1 MITGLKETTVLK
13 KRSNIQNQDNIYSGP
28 SFFFHLKRGIKVE
41 LPILPKLAN
50 KSEKQTNVIFEYC
63 S

>member
-1 MITGLKETTVLK
+1 MITGLKEITVLK
-13 KRSNIQNQDNIYSGP
+13 KNPSNIQNQDNIYFPPGP

-50 KSEKQTNVIFEYC
+50 KSEKQTN
-63 S
+63 